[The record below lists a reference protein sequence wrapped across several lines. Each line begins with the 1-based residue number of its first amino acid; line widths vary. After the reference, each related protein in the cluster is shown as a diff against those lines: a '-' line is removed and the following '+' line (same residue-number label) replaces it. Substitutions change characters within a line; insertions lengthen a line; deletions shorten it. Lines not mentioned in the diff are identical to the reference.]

1 MKIKRFNESTQPIN
15 ENVVLYRLVSVPQ
28 GEPLVVDTENPGKYY
43 FQSESDIKPD
53 VLGENGGEYHVIK
66 VNTTSDNVDKEASER
81 ESETHKCKCVV
92 LKDDSK
98 VEIDMI
104 SPLKKAA

>member
-1 MKIKRFNESTQPIN
+1 
-15 ENVVLYRLVSVPQ
+15 
-28 GEPLVVDTENPGKYY
+28 
-43 FQSESDIKPD
+43 
-53 VLGENGGEYHVIK
+53 
-66 VNTTSDNVDKEASER
+66 VDKEASER